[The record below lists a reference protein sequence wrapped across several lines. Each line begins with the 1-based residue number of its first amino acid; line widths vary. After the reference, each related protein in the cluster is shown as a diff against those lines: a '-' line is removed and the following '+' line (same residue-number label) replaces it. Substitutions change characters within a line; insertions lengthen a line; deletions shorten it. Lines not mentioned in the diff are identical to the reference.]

1 MLTRIRRQIGKGL
14 ARYLTKSIK
23 CYSSFSSHESP
34 RLMHYL
40 KPGDILL
47 VEGDTRIS
55 NAIKYLTQSTWSHAA
70 FFAGE
75 RTGVKNENGEPCPL
89 IEAELGKG
97 VIASP
102 LSRYFNLNTRIC
114 RPINLTES
122 DRDRLLDLMVSG
134 LGKDYDLKHIF
145 DLARYLLPTPPV
157 PARFR
162 RRMIALGSG
171 DPSRAICSTLIAK
184 SFQSIGY
191 PILPKIESS
200 QPHTKYWYIEKEIL
214 HIRHHSLFTPRDF
227 DVSPFFRVV
236 KPTVEAGFDYRR
248 LNLRLAEHKTG
259 QDDIETLGERAPS
272 EVIPEPD
279 LGR

>member
-1 MLTRIRRQIGKGL
+1 
-14 ARYLTKSIK
+14 
-23 CYSSFSSHESP
+23 
-34 RLMHYL
+34 MHYL
-40 KPGDILL
+40 LPGDVLL

-70 FFAGE
+70 FYAGE
-75 RTGVKNENGEPCPL
+75 RTEVQNKEGELCPL

-102 LSRYFNLNTRIC
+102 LSRYYNLNTRIC
-114 RPINLTES
+114 RPVNLTEE
-122 DRDRLLDLMVSG
+122 DRDRLVNLMVAG
-134 LGKDYDLKHIF
+134 LGKDYDLKHVF
-145 DLARYLLPTPPV
+145 DLARYLFPTPPV

-191 PILPKIESS
+191 PILPKIESP
-200 QPHTKYWYIEKEIL
+200 QPLSKDWFIEREIL

-227 DVSPFFRVV
+227 DVSPFFKVV
-236 KPTVEAGFDYRR
+236 KPTVEAGFDYRK
-248 LNLRLAEHKTG
+248 LDLRNPALGKARSNNEALASGATQVSPQG
-259 QDDIETLGERAPS
+259 NSGL
-272 EVIPEPD
+272 
-279 LGR
+279 

>member
-1 MLTRIRRQIGKGL
+1 MLTKIRRLIGKGL
-14 ARYLTKSIK
+14 ANYLTKTIK

-40 KPGDILL
+40 VPGDVLL

-55 NAIKYLTQSTWSHAA
+55 SAIKYLTQSTWSHAA
-70 FFAGE
+70 FYAGDK
-75 RTGVKNENGEPCPL
+75 TGVVTENGEPCPL

-114 RPINLTES
+114 RPLNLTDE
-122 DRDRLLDLMVSG
+122 DRDTLVNLMVAG
-134 LGKDYDLKHIF
+134 IGKDYDLKHVL

-171 DPSRAICSTLIAK
+171 DPSRAICSTMIAQ

-191 PILPKIESS
+191 PILPKIESP
-200 QPHTKYWYIEKEIL
+200 QPHSKDWYIEQEIL

-248 LNLRLAEHKTG
+248 LQLRVNEPEQDQPATEALPEGTRTG
-259 QDDIETLGERAPS
+259 IRPRENSG
-272 EVIPEPD
+272 V
-279 LGR
+279 

>member
-1 MLTRIRRQIGKGL
+1 MLTKIRRLIGKGL
-14 ARYLTKSIK
+14 ANYLTKTIK

-40 KPGDILL
+40 VPGDVLL

-55 NAIKYLTQSTWSHAA
+55 SAIKYLTQSTWSHAA
-70 FFAGE
+70 FYAGDQ
-75 RTGVKNENGEPCPL
+75 TGVVTENGEPCPL

-114 RPINLTES
+114 RPLNLTDE
-122 DRDRLLDLMVSG
+122 DRDTLVNLMVAG
-134 LGKDYDLKHIF
+134 LGKDYDLKHVL

-157 PARFR
+157 PPRFR

-191 PILPKIESS
+191 PILPKIESPR
-200 QPHTKYWYIEKEIL
+200 PHSKDWYIEQEIL

-248 LNLRLAEHKTG
+248 LQLRINEPEQDQLATEA
-259 QDDIETLGERAPS
+259 L
-272 EVIPEPD
+272 PD
-279 LGR
+279 GTMTRIRPQ

>member
-1 MLTRIRRQIGKGL
+1 MLTKIRRLIGKGL
-14 ARYLTKSIK
+14 ANYLTKTIK

-40 KPGDILL
+40 VPGDVLL
-47 VEGDTRIS
+47 VEGNTRIS
-55 NAIKYLTQSTWSHAA
+55 SAIKYLTQSTWSHAA
-70 FFAGE
+70 FYAGDK
-75 RTGVKNENGEPCPL
+75 TGVVTENGEPCPL

-97 VIASP
+97 VLASP

-114 RPINLTES
+114 RPLNLTDE
-122 DRDRLLDLMVSG
+122 DRDTLVNLMVAG
-134 LGKDYDLKHIF
+134 IGKDYDLKHVL

-171 DPSRAICSTLIAK
+171 DPSRAICSTLIAQ

-191 PILPKIESS
+191 PILPKIESPR
-200 QPHTKYWYIEKEIL
+200 PHSKDWYIEQEIL

-227 DVSPFFRVV
+227 DVSPFFRIV

-248 LNLRLAEHKTG
+248 LQLRINEPEQDQLATEA
-259 QDDIETLGERAPS
+259 L
-272 EVIPEPD
+272 PEGTTTEIRPRKIS
-279 LGR
+279 GI

>member
-1 MLTRIRRQIGKGL
+1 MLTKIRRLIGKGL
-14 ARYLTKSIK
+14 ANYLTKTIK

-40 KPGDILL
+40 VPGDVLL

-70 FFAGE
+70 FYAGDQ
-75 RTGVKNENGEPCPL
+75 TGVVTENGEPCPL

-114 RPINLTES
+114 RPLNLADE
-122 DRDRLLDLMVSG
+122 DRDTLVNLMVAG
-134 LGKDYDLKHIF
+134 LGKDYDLKHVI

-171 DPSRAICSTLIAK
+171 DPSRAICSTLIAQ

-191 PILPKIESS
+191 PILPKIESPR
-200 QPHTKYWYIEKEIL
+200 PHSKDWYIEQEIL

-248 LNLRLAEHKTG
+248 LQLRVNDPKQDQLATEA
-259 QDDIETLGERAPS
+259 L
-272 EVIPEPD
+272 PEGTMTRIRPRED
-279 LGR
+279 SGI